1 MKRIISTPLKIC
13 GFLTILLGIAV
24 AVLTLGYLVILGL
37 YFIGIGLIL
46 YLIDFI
52 LKKSVSNKRIF
63 KIIQISLT
71 IIYLLFSTW
80 TYLKWQEH
88 NQISFPKD
96 FKGEA
101 GIIFGIDNYPELPET
116 EFWTKKI
123 TIPTNGILITSTK
136 IEEIPDRLQFY
147 IGNEKIMDFNKVNWN
162 PNFEYDCIVSDDKI
176 RAWLFTIKGS
186 EQKNVRAKITE
197 LCNEIRDNK
206 VTSSYKSD
214 NPVIWTDKKGKY
226 LWLQNKGL
234 TSLPNGLGKL
244 DIYKAILTGN
254 DLTEIPNQ
262 VLEINSLQNLI
273 VAVNPI
279 KDFPCELNK
288 LKRLKSISFAETKIT
303 EINCDL
309 SKLDSLEHFDLS
321 RNNLN
326 NLPDE
331 IKNIPNL
338 KWLSLNGNLFTDL
351 SFVDK
356 RLGKLET
363 LYLYSNNVKTL
374 GTETEF
380 LRNLTELLIFDNQID
395 KIPDNIEYLVNLEK
409 LEIWDNPIK
418 SISPNISKLTKL
430 KTMRIDDDYL
440 TEKDKEN
447 LKKWLPNCQIYYQ
460 TRSDKMK

>member
-1 MKRIISTPLKIC
+1 MKRILSTPLKIC

-52 LKKSVSNKRIF
+52 LKRNAINKRIF
-63 KIIQISLT
+63 KISQISLT

-88 NQISFPKD
+88 NQISFPIE
-96 FKGEA
+96 FSGEA
-101 GIIFGIDNYPELPET
+101 GIIFGIENYPQLPET

-123 TIPTNGILITSTK
+123 TIPTSGILITSTK
-136 IEEIPDRLQFY
+136 IEDIPNRFQFY
-147 IGNEKIMDFNKVNWN
+147 IGNEKITDFNKVDWN
-162 PNFEYDCIVSDDKI
+162 PNFEFDCIVSDDKI
-176 RAWLFTIKGS
+176 RAWLFTINGS
-186 EQKNVRAKITE
+186 GQKNVRKKITE
-197 LCNEIRDNK
+197 LCNEIGNNK
-206 VTSSYKSD
+206 VSSSYKSD
-214 NPVIWTDKKGKY
+214 NSVIWTDKKGKY

-234 TSLPNGLGKL
+234 VSLPDGLGKL
-244 DIYKAILTGN
+244 DIYKAILSGN

-262 VLEINSLQNLI
+262 VLEISSLQNLI

-326 NLPDE
+326 NLPNE

-351 SFVDK
+351 SFVDN

-374 GTETEF
+374 GNETEY
-380 LRNLTELLIFDNQID
+380 LRNLKELLIFDNQIN
-395 KIPDNIEYLVNLEK
+395 KIPDNIGYLVNLEK
-409 LEIWDNPIK
+409 LEIWNNPIK

-447 LKKWLPNCQIYYQ
+447 LKKWLPNCQINYQ
-460 TRSDKMK
+460 TRSEKLK

>member
-1 MKRIISTPLKIC
+1 MKRILSTPLKIC

-24 AVLTLGYLVILGL
+24 AVLTLGYLVLLGL
-37 YFIGIGLIL
+37 YFIGIGLLL
-46 YLIDFI
+46 YLIDFA
-52 LKKSVSNKRIF
+52 LKRIIGSKKVF
-63 KIIQISLT
+63 RISQISLT

-88 NQISFPKD
+88 NQITFPKD
-96 FKGEA
+96 FNGEA

-116 EFWTKKI
+116 KFWTKKI

-136 IEEIPDRLQFY
+136 IEEIPNRLQLY
-147 IGNEKIMDFNKVNWN
+147 IGEEKITDYNRIKWN
-162 PNFEYDCIVSDDKI
+162 PNFEYDCIVSKDKI
-176 RAWLFTIKGS
+176 RAWLFTIGDSNK
-186 EQKNVRAKITE
+186 KNVRKKITE
-197 LCNEIRDNK
+197 LCNEIGENK
-206 VTSSYKSD
+206 VSSSYKSD
-214 NPVIWTDKKGKY
+214 NSVIWTDKKGKY

-254 DLTEIPNQ
+254 DLTEIPSQ
-262 VLEINSLQNLI
+262 VLEISSLQDLI

-279 KDFPCELNK
+279 RKFPCELNK
-288 LKRLKSISFAETKIT
+288 LKRLKSISFAETKVT

-309 SKLDSLEHFDLS
+309 SKLDSLKHFDIS
-321 RNNLN
+321 RNKLKY
-326 NLPDE
+326 LPDE

-356 RLGKLET
+356 RLEKLET
-363 LYLYSNNVKTL
+363 LYLYSNKVKSL

-380 LRNLTELLIFDNQID
+380 LGNLKELLIFDNQLGE
-395 KIPDNIEYLVNLEK
+395 IPDNIEYLVNLEK
-409 LEIWDNPIK
+409 LEIWNNPIK

-447 LKKWLPNCQIYYQ
+447 LKKWLPNCQINYQ
-460 TRSDKMK
+460 TRSEKKK